1 MTTPSHNNEYAAEQF
16 ARKLTAQLSAN
27 DANLPYVVT
36 ERLRAARVQA
46 VSMRKRASSP
56 LRAMQTES
64 TTHILGLHSDGTA
77 ALGMLGSEPQ
87 DNTPIWLRRL
97 LTALP
102 LVGLAACLTFIG
114 IDQDSRATVDVA
126 DVDAAL
132 LTSELPPA
140 AFTDPGFQQYLQTTV
155 SDTP

>member
-1 MTTPSHNNEYAAEQF
+1 MTTPSHHDELAADIF
-16 ARKLTAQLSAN
+16 ARKLAAHLSSA

-46 VSMRKRASSP
+46 VSLRKRSSAP
-56 LRAMQTES
+56 LRALHTES
-64 TTHILGLHSDGTA
+64 APTLLGPQNETAILGT
-77 ALGMLGSEPQ
+77 LGGPRDSAPL
-87 DNTPIWLRRL
+87 WLQRL

-102 LVGLAACLTFIG
+102 LVALVAGLAFIG
-114 IDQDSRATVDVA
+114 AEQDSRATVDVA
-126 DVDAAL
+126 EVDAAL

>member
-1 MTTPSHNNEYAAEQF
+1 MTTPSHHNEHAAEQF
-16 ARKLTAQLSAN
+16 ARKLTAHLSAN
-27 DANLPYVVT
+27 DANPPYVVT

-46 VSMRKRASSP
+46 ISLRKRASSP
-56 LRAMQTES
+56 LRAMQTETS
-64 TTHILGLHSDGTA
+64 SQLLSLHSDGTV
-77 ALGMLGSEPQ
+77 ALGMLGSERQ

-102 LVGLAACLTFIG
+102 LVGLAACLAFIG
-114 IDQDSRATVDVA
+114 VDQDSRATVDVA

-140 AFTDPGFQQYLQTTV
+140 AFTDPGFQQYLQATV